1 MMLLKVAVVILFL
14 ANLVSGDDGTGMMP
28 TTNSAGAQRGLR
40 AHSRAET
47 RNLSS
52 SKKSKCKSFKSKS
65 KKSFKS
71 KSKSKKSYKRTYDL
85 PKSKFPK
92 LTRGNAACFFF
103 PLQGTF

>member
-1 MMLLKVAVVILFL
+1 MLLKAVMVIIFL
-14 ANLVSGDDGTGMMP
+14 ANLVSGDEGTGMMP
-28 TTNSAGAQRGLR
+28 TTNSAGEQRGLR

-71 KSKSKKSYKRTYDL
+71 KSKSKKSYKERVRKNKMDAL
-85 PKSKFPK
+85 VICQ
-92 LTRGNAACFFF
+92 N
-103 PLQGTF
+103 QTFIS